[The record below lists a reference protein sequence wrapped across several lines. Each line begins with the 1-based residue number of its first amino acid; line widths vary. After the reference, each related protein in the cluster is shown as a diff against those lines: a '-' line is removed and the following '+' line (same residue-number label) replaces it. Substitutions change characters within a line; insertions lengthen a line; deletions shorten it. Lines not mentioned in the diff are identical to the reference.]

1 MKILFLILWM
11 CSGQT
16 IAEENPAVD
25 LPPSSQVVNALNKHI
40 NVLSAQTEMKI
51 GQLNQRKL
59 SSGNYEFNVRAGTG
73 KRTIALPDDNL
84 KEWDIAIERPLRL
97 PNKMLIDGDLGDEG
111 VNRAEQ
117 ALGDAY
123 HETGRTLLHLWFN
136 WLREQTQAQQW
147 LQQVNILEQQTAA
160 TEKRFKAGDA
170 PKMEYKQAQ
179 AAASQANVSRLQA
192 VLRAQLAGAELTR
205 QFPGIVLPSTTALSE
220 PLPIAHDFNYW
231 HKVIID
237 HNHEI
242 ELVRSEKRIQQL
254 LADRSRADRIPDPTI
269 GLRYANEMGGNEK
282 VTSIYL
288 SVPISFGL
296 RSMNSQHAEYM
307 AEIANNRE
315 SAVSRRLESDVYA
328 AYAQAVSSYQTWLQ
342 AREAANNLR
351 QNAELVTRA
360 YNLGESNLPDT
371 LTARRLALESTL
383 AENITQLDANES
395 NYRLQLDAH
404 QLWAQDESDEHTAD
418 LHH

>member
-1 MKILFLILWM
+1 
-11 CSGQT
+11 
-16 IAEENPAVD
+16 
-25 LPPSSQVVNALNKHI
+25 
-40 NVLSAQTEMKI
+40 
-51 GQLNQRKL
+51 
-59 SSGNYEFNVRAGTG
+59 
-73 KRTIALPDDNL
+73 
-84 KEWDIAIERPLRL
+84 
-97 PNKMLIDGDLGDEG
+97 
-111 VNRAEQ
+111 
-117 ALGDAY
+117 
-123 HETGRTLLHLWFN
+123 
-136 WLREQTQAQQW
+136 
-147 LQQVNILEQQTAA
+147 
-160 TEKRFKAGDA
+160 
-170 PKMEYKQAQ
+170 
-179 AAASQANVSRLQA
+179 

-205 QFPGIVLPSTTALSE
+205 LFPGIVLPSTTALSE